1 MSEYKEAAYS
11 FEAVKTGMS
20 QSKDGIYLRMVIH
33 PEDCPAKL
41 LLDRVG
47 QRYGVAMVAL
57 AEDETPLH
65 QAENE
70 AIKKLKASAG
80 ALPREDN
87 FQTFLGV
94 ESEDEAVAQLRERI
108 GIKTRTEFDTNEDAR
123 RRFIELREE
132 FQLWL
137 KKK

>member
-70 AIKKLKASAG
+70 AIKKTQGKRRCA
-80 ALPREDN
+80 
-87 FQTFLGV
+87 T
-94 ESEDEAVAQLRERI
+94 ER
-108 GIKTRTEFDTNEDAR
+108 R
-123 RRFIELREE
+123 
-132 FQLWL
+132 
-137 KKK
+137 